1 MTWTWSPEQIIICAL
16 IAYLAAKELLHRVEA
31 RVWAKEREKLLNR
44 VQAGTLAD
52 YAAYKGI
59 VEPENPEKPES
70 GKVPGGEEY
79 PAAFLDS
86 GAGDVE
92 FSPTRIASAQAAADK
107 VLGG

>member
-44 VQAGTLAD
+44 VQAGTLSD
-52 YAAYKGI
+52 YAAHRAI
-59 VEPENPEKPES
+59 VEPEPEKPDK

-79 PAAFLDS
+79 PAAWRDPN
-86 GAGDVE
+86 GVDVE
-92 FSPTRIASAQAAADK
+92 FSAGRIASAQAAADK